1 MTRRAGPQ
9 SGVVT
14 TVAGG
19 MRGGSGMRDG
29 VGVGALLNAPAG
41 LAASA
46 SAAGAA
52 AFLTDAGSHAVRA
65 VALAVAAK
73 LTRTSLLV
81 ALDVASAGRLS

>member
-1 MTRRAGPQ
+1 M
-9 SGVVT
+9 T

-52 AFLTDAGSHAVRA
+52 VFLADAGSHALRA
-65 VALAVAAK
+65 VSLAVAAK
-73 LTRTSLLV
+73 LTR
-81 ALDVASAGRLS
+81 AFIASVVWVCFPNADPACSGAS